1 MLSRGGVC
9 ERASIDEVYLD
20 ITEAAAA
27 RLLKDFPFSPDS
39 LSEEARKSHILG
51 IDEQVLY

>member
-1 MLSRGGVC
+1 VVTVLSWAGVC

-27 RLLKDFPFSPDS
+27 RLLKEFPFTR
-39 LSEEARKSHILG
+39 LSHFQRKCAKRTF
-51 IDEQVLY
+51 